1 MSRELR
7 VFFPLFGSFLLV
19 LQDHWQV
26 FSKADFGSWVLH
38 TFLFPAFSI
47 LFARQERIANAKPRK
62 APKEEK
68 DTKEKDPEEKNGKEE
83 AIAWVSTCLHDSKK
97 ISSPQPTASPVAKVQ
112 EEKEPEKEEEDSAC
126 GCHALRL
133 QTRLLASAL
142 CSVQDQALPSLF
154 DEAEHFPWGY
164 QVIFLDP
171 FGIESLLHNTSLVS
185 FGASTIF
192 YPPHSRS
199 IWIFNEEVEPRW
211 ATSANR
217 GRHPWRRHDGSTSC
231 APLQY
236 GWLDRS
242 KAQRGAGPG
251 GPWRALEGKAK
262 AERPLLSAV
271 VFCFFCFF
279 HFSSFARPWK
289 ILEKTSGGKRRSNRW
304 AVLYWLYQLYYIG
317 CAQRVHNGFE
327 SFEGFSCFKN
337 SRCRSLEVHSP
348 PAELYLPSSSM
359 ISMHVFLHRILHNP
373 HKMYRTACP
382 MQSTPSCQA
391 RLAAI
396 KTVCWKHVVCPSR
409 FIPTASHYPMQGTYG
424 HRRLL
429 DHSLEEHTRTDEQW
443 SRAGLYV
450 PGSRFG
456 SLPQGSPEPGTYFF
470 LIWMEESHHVSS
482 IIVIH

>member
-47 LFARQERIANAKPRK
+47 LFARQEHIANAKPRK

-68 DTKEKDPEEKNGKEE
+68 DTKEKDPEEKNAKEE

-242 KAQRGAGPG
+242 KAQRGA
-251 GPWRALEGKAK
+251 WRALEGPGGQGEGRKAAVIRCCVSFVSFIFHLSPGLGRFWK
-262 AERPLLSAV
+262 KQVGEKEGATGGLYCTGCISYIILDVHNVCTMVLKVLKCFLVLRILDAGLLRFTVRQRNYTFQVPRWSR
-271 VFCFFCFF
+271 CM
-279 HFSSFARPWK
+279 SSFIGSYTILTRCTGRHALCKVRQVVRPGW
-289 ILEKTSGGKRRSNRW
+289 
-304 AVLYWLYQLYYIG
+304 
-317 CAQRVHNGFE
+317 
-327 SFEGFSCFKN
+327 
-337 SRCRSLEVHSP
+337 
-348 PAELYLPSSSM
+348 LPSKLCVESM
-359 ISMHVFLHRILHNP
+359 WCVP
-373 HKMYRTACP
+373 AC
-382 MQSTPSCQA
+382 
-391 RLAAI
+391 
-396 KTVCWKHVVCPSR
+396 

-450 PGSRFG
+450 PGSWFG
-456 SLPQGSPEPGTYFF
+456 SLPQGSPEPGTYF
-470 LIWMEESHHVSS
+470 S
-482 IIVIH
+482 

>member
-1 MSRELR
+1 MELLESGKYGPLDQDMGLWDVGER
-7 VFFPLFGSFLLV
+7 WSFPLCDSIGIYEQRIACFFPLFGSFLLV

-38 TFLFPAFSI
+38 TFLLPAFSI

-199 IWIFNEEVEPRW
+199 IWIFNEVEPRW

-279 HFSSFARPWK
+279 CFFHFSSFARPWK
-289 ILEKTSGGKRRSNRW
+289 ILEKTSGGKEGATGGLYCTGCISYIILDVHNVCTMVLKVLKGFLVLRILDAGLLRFTVRQRNYTFQVPRW
-304 AVLYWLYQLYYIG
+304 SRCMSSFIGSYTILTRCTGRHALCKVRQVVRPGWLPSKLCVESMWCVPAASYQL
-317 CAQRVHNGFE
+317 HPTTP
-327 SFEGFSCFKN
+327 
-337 SRCRSLEVHSP
+337 CR
-348 PAELYLPSSSM
+348 
-359 ISMHVFLHRILHNP
+359 
-373 HKMYRTACP
+373 
-382 MQSTPSCQA
+382 
-391 RLAAI
+391 
-396 KTVCWKHVVCPSR
+396 
-409 FIPTASHYPMQGTYG
+409 
-424 HRRLL
+424 
-429 DHSLEEHTRTDEQW
+429 EHT
-443 SRAGLYV
+443 
-450 PGSRFG
+450 
-456 SLPQGSPEPGTYFF
+456 GTGVF
-470 LIWMEESHHVSS
+470 STTA
-482 IIVIH
+482 